1 MEQNSLLEHL
11 EERHILAS
19 IADII
24 GTMHKIDAKVS
35 KLHEVVVGDKE
46 FGQEGIIAKI
56 RTIKEDVEKIEKD
69 VEFLKKYDIDQIY
82 EQVDGLN
89 AYKNRLIGFA
99 IGGGLV
105 WALILKALDNMLL
118 KK

>member
-1 MEQNSLLEHL
+1 METPLKEHL
-11 EERHILAS
+11 EDRNILAS

-46 FGQEGIIAKI
+46 FGTEGIIAKI
-56 RTIKEDVEKIEKD
+56 RNIEEDVEW
-69 VEFLKKYDIDQIY
+69 LKKYDIEEMY
-82 EQVDGLN
+82 NKLDGLTQ
-89 AYKNRLIGFA
+89 YKNKLIGFA

-105 WALILKALDNMLL
+105 WALILRIFDKLL
-118 KK
+118 K

>member
-1 MEQNSLLEHL
+1 MPAQNDPLLEHL
-11 EERHILAS
+11 EDRHILAS

-56 RTIKEDVEKIEKD
+56 RNIEED
-69 VEFLKKYDIDQIY
+69 VEFLKKYDIEQIY
-82 EQVDGLN
+82 KEVDGLN